1 MGVGGAPRHATACLY
16 VKPAGTPW
24 GACCKVLLA
33 LRAAK
38 RRACIERSGLC
49 QVDCIQMPARA
60 DHFVA
65 FCSTP
70 GQEPL
75 VRARV
80 AVEEL
85 IVRETD
91 SLARS

>member
-1 MGVGGAPRHATACLY
+1 MGVGGAPRHDPALY

-33 LRAAK
+33 LRVAK

-49 QVDCIQMPARA
+49 QVDCIQMPARG

-65 FCSTP
+65 FCLIINNVPPPKAPCIRST
-70 GQEPL
+70 GAL
-75 VRARV
+75 
-80 AVEEL
+80 L
-85 IVRETD
+85 T
-91 SLARS
+91 